1 MQSQARR
8 EGGFATHAAY
18 LGGIQF
24 LFLATWVVYVIYLG
38 DLLEK
43 LGIPRTF
50 LPTLLLIDQLL
61 FAVADVLLGLYAD
74 RAMRFY
80 RALAPLLITLNLVA
94 CLAFVALPHLAAGA
108 PALFIA
114 ATVIWVLTAS
124 VLRAP
129 LYGLIARRSL
139 APGRATAASLLG
151 LGLASALAPY
161 LGVALKG
168 IDPTW
173 PFMLSGIA
181 LALATIGF
189 SAWEARQQPAAAVP
203 DSQPLPQLHSVGR
216 LLLAM
221 LLLGAGF
228 QVHVFVNAAPLY
240 KSVADA
246 ALLPWLLPVFWIGF
260 SLAVYPGAKVL
271 ARFGASRIFAQA
283 ALLGAL
289 TSALCLTS
297 PPLAVLIALQFF
309 AGIAWAGVFLAGLEL
324 AGGAGR
330 HGREGL
336 FIGALFALLAL
347 AAASR
352 IGLTLAGMTVT
363 PLPELA
369 FVFWALG
376 AAVCLPW
383 LRRSGVDQSG
393 MSP

>member
-1 MQSQARR
+1 MQAPAFGASHSETRDLR
-8 EGGFATHAAY
+8 F

-38 DLLEK
+38 DLLTQ
-43 LGIPRTF
+43 LGIPKTF

-61 FAVADVLLGLYAD
+61 FAAADVLLGLYAD

-80 RALAPLLITLNLVA
+80 RALAPLLMTLNLIA
-94 CLAFVALPHLAAGA
+94 CLAFIALPHLAAGA
-108 PALFIA
+108 PAVFIGV
-114 ATVIWVLTAS
+114 TVIWVLTAS

-161 LGVALKG
+161 LGVLLKG
-168 IDPTW
+168 IDPIW
-173 PFMLSGIA
+173 PFTLAGIS

-203 DSQPLPQLHSVGR
+203 DSQPQPQLHNIGR

-228 QVHVFVNAAPLY
+228 QVHVFINAAPLY

-260 SLAVYPGAKVL
+260 SLAAYPGAQVL
-271 ARFGASRIFAQA
+271 ERYGAAHIFARA
-283 ALLGAL
+283 ALLGVVA
-289 TSALCLTS
+289 SAFCLTS
-297 PPLAVLIALQFF
+297 LPLPVLISAQFI

-336 FIGALFALLAL
+336 FIGTLFALLAL
-347 AAASR
+347 GAVTR
-352 IGLTLAGMTVT
+352 IGLTLAGMTLT

-383 LRRSGVDQSG
+383 LRGSQSLV
-393 MSP
+393 SR

>member
-1 MQSQARR
+1 MHAQTRQ
-8 EGGFATHAAY
+8 GFGMAY
-18 LGGIQF
+18 LGVVQF

-38 DLLEK
+38 DLLDK
-43 LGIPRTF
+43 LGLPKAF

-61 FAVADVLLGLYAD
+61 FAVSDVLLGLYAD

-80 RALAPLLITLNLVA
+80 RALAPPLLTLNLIA
-94 CLAFVALPHLAAGA
+94 CLAFIALPHLAAGT
-108 PALFIA
+108 PEVFIGV
-114 ATVIWVLTAS
+114 TVTWVLTAS

-129 LYGLIARRSL
+129 LYGLIARRGL

-161 LGVALKG
+161 LGVVLKS
-168 IDPTW
+168 INPIW
-173 PFMLSGIA
+173 PFTLSGIG
-181 LALATIGF
+181 LALASIGF

-203 DSQPLPQLHSVGR
+203 DSQPQPQLHNISR

-228 QVHVFVNAAPLY
+228 QVHVFINAAPLY

-260 SLAVYPGAKVL
+260 SLAAYPGAQVL
-271 ARFGASRIFAQA
+271 ARYGAARIFARA
-283 ALLGAL
+283 ALLGVMSTAF
-289 TSALCLTS
+289 CLTS
-297 PPLAVLIALQFF
+297 PPLAMLMAVQFV

-336 FIGALFALLAL
+336 FIGTLFALLAL
-347 AAASR
+347 GAATR
-352 IGLTLAGMTVT
+352 IGLTLAGMTIT

-376 AAVCLPW
+376 AVVCLPW
-383 LRRSGVDQSG
+383 LRGSQSLT
-393 MSP
+393 SR